1 MAKKKV
7 FKKSLKDK
15 FNAAYDKMQS
25 ARTKERSCKSCKN
38 GCKNGCDC
46 GR

>member
-7 FKKSLKDK
+7 PAKSIKDK

-25 ARTKERSCKSCKN
+25 ARMKERSCKSCKN
-38 GCKNGCDC
+38 GCKNGCNC
-46 GR
+46 ER